1 MSILLVEDDPAQ
13 ASVVEKVLR
22 TSGRDVCWVGDGERA
37 VQVLKSKPVELV
49 VLDWQLPAINGLGV
63 LHWIRANLGHEP
75 AVLFLTARILEA
87 DIVAALDAGADE
99 YIAKPCREIELAA
112 RINALLRRN
121 GRDRS
126 RVDLTRVGA
135 YVLNPAM
142 RTVTFRGEI
151 VDLTMKEF
159 ALANCLFDNVGSV
172 VSRDLLVTLAW
183 GRNMGG
189 TSRSLDTHIYRL
201 RQKLEL
207 RPENG
212 FRLSAVYTHGYRLD
226 VVSGVLTAGS
236 AMGSNEGGRGMMP
249 EETSPV
255 SREGVL
261 PAA

>member
-22 TSGRDVCWVGDGERA
+22 TSGRDVCWVSDGERA

-63 LHWIRANLGHEP
+63 LHWIRANLGNEP
-75 AVLFLTARILEA
+75 AVLFLTARALEA
-87 DIVAALDAGADE
+87 DIVAALEAGADE
-99 YIAKPCREIELAA
+99 YIAKPCREVELAA
-112 RINALLRRN
+112 RINALLRRHS
-121 GRDRS
+121 RDRS
-126 RVDLTRVGA
+126 CVEPTRVGA
-135 YVLNPAM
+135 YVFNPAM
-142 RTVTFRGEI
+142 RTVTCRGEI

-159 ALANCLFDNVGSV
+159 ALANCLFENLGSV
-172 VSRDLLVTLAW
+172 VSRDLLATLAW
-183 GRNMGG
+183 GRTLGG
-189 TSRSLDTHIYRL
+189 TSRSLDTHIYRV

-226 VVSGVLTAGS
+226 VVGGASTAGS
-236 AMGSNEGGRGMMP
+236 GMGSNEDGRGMTP
-249 EETSPV
+249 DDAGPASKE
-255 SREGVL
+255 RAL